1 MIGWYVHHHGAGH
14 QQRLATVSRH
24 LRTPV
29 TALGSAGPPAGF
41 AGDGS
46 ALERDDDDP
55 VDRTSATADGA
66 LHWVPLHHSGLQDRS
81 AAIAAWIARARP
93 SLFVTDVSVEVTAL
107 ARLCGVAGRRLR
119 HAGRPRRPRPPPG
132 SQPGTGADS
141 PLAGPPRPARRRA
154 ARPARGHRWCTS
166 GRSPASTAAPTSA
179 GASRPGTVLVLFGS
193 GGRDVSDADFRAA
206 RAATPGVDLEYLVP
220 GSAEDGAGG
229 EDVWTSLQRAEVVVV
244 HGGHNA
250 VAEVAAAR
258 RPAVV
263 IAQDRPFGEQRRRAE
278 LLRAEGL
285 VALDRWP
292 AAADWP
298 GLLDRARATGSGSLA
313 ALGARGRGAAR
324 RGVPRR
330 RRRAARVTTTALLT
344 IVSGRHDH
352 LRGQL
357 LGLGAAT
364 EAPAWHV
371 IASMGDADVR
381 SVVDTV
387 PAAPGT
393 RRVVVDVPLPADGE
407 LPLARARNAAAAA
420 ALDRGAD
427 LLVFLDVDCVPSPGC
442 WPATR
447 GRPSTPGCGRHRG
460 RCCCAV
466 PVAYLPPGVR
476 VTSRAD
482 LARLPAAARPHA
494 GRPAPAPGQVVRADA
509 SQWWLFWSLS
519 FAVPAPDWTRFG
531 GFCEE
536 YRGYGGEDTDVAAT
550 VRSLGGSLFW
560 VGGAEAHHQH
570 HPVQDPPVHHLAAI
584 VRNAAVFHRRWGWWP
599 MTGWLEQF
607 RAAGLADY
615 DAATRT
621 WSVAGPSAAA
631 ARSTAS

>member
-1 MIGWYVHHHGAGH
+1 
-14 QQRLATVSRH
+14 
-24 LRTPV
+24 
-29 TALGSAGPPAGF
+29 
-41 AGDGS
+41 
-46 ALERDDDDP
+46 
-55 VDRTSATADGA
+55 
-66 LHWVPLHHSGLQDRS
+66 
-81 AAIAAWIARARP
+81 
-93 SLFVTDVSVEVTAL
+93 
-107 ARLCGVAGRRLR
+107 
-119 HAGRPRRPRPPPG
+119 
-132 SQPGTGADS
+132 
-141 PLAGPPRPARRRA
+141 
-154 ARPARGHRWCTS
+154 
-166 GRSPASTAAPTSA
+166 
-179 GASRPGTVLVLFGS
+179 
-193 GGRDVSDADFRAA
+193 
-206 RAATPGVDLEYLVP
+206 
-220 GSAEDGAGG
+220 
-229 EDVWTSLQRAEVVVV
+229 
-244 HGGHNA
+244 
-250 VAEVAAAR
+250 
-258 RPAVV
+258 
-263 IAQDRPFGEQRRRAE
+263 
-278 LLRAEGL
+278 
-285 VALDRWP
+285 
-292 AAADWP
+292 
-298 GLLDRARATGSGSLA
+298 
-313 ALGARGRGAAR
+313 
-324 RGVPRR
+324 
-330 RRRAARVTTTALLT
+330 VTTTALLT

-357 LGLGAAT
+357 LGLGASN

-371 IASMGDADVR
+371 IASMGDPDVR
-381 SVVDTV
+381 AVVDAV

-427 LLVFLDVDCVPSPGC
+427 LLVFLDVDCVPSPGLLAGYARAAVD
-442 WPATR
+442 PAVR
-447 GRPSTPGCGRHRG
+447 AAPGPVLLCG
-460 RCCCAV
+460 

-476 VTSRAD
+476 VTSGAD

-494 GRPAPAPGQVVRADA
+494 GRPAPAPGQVVPADP

-519 FAVPAPDWTRFG
+519 FAVPAPDWTRSG

-536 YRGYGGEDTDVAAT
+536 YRGYGGEDTDIAAT

-570 HPVQDPPVHHLAAI
+570 HPVQDLPVHHLEAI